1 MQLYATYKYCLKC
14 KAMVT
19 LKIKRQKK
27 PQHID
32 SKQKSTGMAILTSG
46 KIEFKEKS

>member
-1 MQLYATYKYCLKC
+1 MQLSVTYKNCLKR
-14 KAMVT
+14 KAMVA
-19 LKIKRQKK
+19 LKIKRQEK

-32 SKQKSTGMAILTSG
+32 FKQKSIGVAILTSG